1 MVEKAQNK
9 VAVSKERQIAISN
22 IAWSGEDNETFL
34 DLVVSEGG
42 GGIELAASLVWD
54 EPVAASLKQRS
65 QLRQMIES
73 RGLAVVGLHALLFSR
88 PDLQLLATG
97 DAGRQASE
105 YLRRTID
112 LCADLGGRCLVMGG
126 SKNRR
131 RGELGIEE
139 AKRRGVQVMRELG
152 EYAAAQGCYFAL
164 EALPP
169 PVCDFV
175 MNLTESEEVVSL
187 AATSGLRLHFDSGS
201 ASVTEQGTSDSVLIE
216 LMKKV
221 SHYHVNDFELFP
233 PGTKRPE
240 EHRRWARLL
249 STAGYEG
256 WVSIEMRR
264 SVAPAEAIQQA
275 IKFVKANY
283 LVRS

>member
-1 MVEKAQNK
+1 MFEKTQNK
-9 VAVSKERQIAISN
+9 VAASKERPIAISN
-22 IAWSGEDNETFL
+22 IAWSGEDNEAFL
-34 DLVVSEGG
+34 DLVASEGG
-42 GGIELAASLVWD
+42 RGIELAASLIWD
-54 EPVAASLKQRS
+54 EPVESSPGQRS

-73 RGLAVVGLHALLFSR
+73 RGLVVVGLHALLFSR

-105 YLRRTID
+105 YLQRTID

-131 RGELGIEE
+131 RGELGVDE
-139 AKRRGVQVMRELG
+139 AKQRGVQVMRELG
-152 EYAAAQGCYFAL
+152 EYAAARGCYFAL

-169 PVCDFV
+169 PACDFV

-187 AATSGLRLHFDSGS
+187 AATPGLRLHFDSGS
-201 ASVTEQGTSDSVLIE
+201 ASVTEQGTSDSVLTE
-216 LMKKV
+216 LMKNV
-221 SHYHVNDFELFP
+221 SHCHVNDFELLP
-233 PGTKRPE
+233 PGTKKPE
-240 EHRRWARLL
+240 EHQRWARLL
-249 STAGYEG
+249 SDAGYEG

-264 SVAPAEAIQQA
+264 SVVPAETIQQA

-283 LVRS
+283 LI

>member
-1 MVEKAQNK
+1 MVEKTQNK
-9 VAVSKERQIAISN
+9 VASSKERPIAISN
-22 IAWSGEDNETFL
+22 IAWSGEDNEAYL
-34 DLVVSEGG
+34 DLVASEGG
-42 GGIELAASLVWD
+42 RGIELAASLIWD
-54 EPVAASLKQRS
+54 EPVESSHRQRG

-73 RGLAVVGLHALLFSR
+73 RGLVVVGLHALLFSR
-88 PDLQLLATG
+88 PDLQLLA
-97 DAGRQASE
+97 AGEAGQQASE

-131 RGELGIEE
+131 RGELGVDE

-152 EYAAAQGCYFAL
+152 EYAAARGCYFAL

-187 AATSGLRLHFDSGS
+187 AATPGLRLHFDSGS
-201 ASVTEQGTSDSVLIE
+201 ASVTEQGTSDSVLTE
-216 LMKKV
+216 LMKNV
-221 SHYHVNDFELFP
+221 SHCHVNDFELLP
-233 PGTKRPE
+233 PGTKKPE
-240 EHRRWARLL
+240 EHQRWARLL
-249 STAGYEG
+249 SDAGYEG

-264 SVAPAEAIQQA
+264 SVAPAETIQQA

-283 LVRS
+283 LI